1 MSGVDLAQ
9 WLGAQLDA
17 DERIARAAC
26 DGGDGWTADEQA
38 SCECCTNV
46 RTATGALVCTPDDR
60 DAPHIA
66 EWSPARVLRE
76 IEAKREL
83 LAEYERLLRAHAAHR
98 KEAARMATEGDDD
111 PTRIAALRREADYL
125 PAMLHVMERWAKQK
139 AGVYE
144 ARPGY
149 AEAIASL

>member
-9 WLGAQLDA
+9 WLGAQFA
-17 DERIARAAC
+17 EDERIARAAC
-26 DGGDGWTADEQA
+26 DGGGGWKADEQA

-76 IEAKREL
+76 IDGRRRTVIRCQEEMLSGIPRLVHFAQQTLRE
-83 LAEYERLLRAHAAHR
+83 
-98 KEAARMATEGDDD
+98 MALG
-111 PTRIAALRREADYL
+111 YS
-125 PAMLHVMERWAKQK
+125 H
-139 AGVYE
+139 
-144 ARPGY
+144 RPGY
-149 AEAIASL
+149 AEAVAAAG